1 LDLLGIHI
9 TEPDVALTDYLLT
22 VECIALPVWLYLKTS
37 AKRISLIKWYL
48 LFYVSVAIASLAGGT
63 FHGFFT
69 GPRSAAGSIIWCF
82 TLIAI
87 GANALSSW
95 NLSAE
100 LLELPE
106 RKRFL
111 ILVLS
116 AIYFILYSI
125 YVAVTVPKFLVAV
138 IGYVPATLFLLYA
151 AWRTW
156 QSSHN
161 KAAACGVIGM
171 VLTIVAAIV
180 QQTRISIHP
189 QYFNYNALYHVIQ
202 GIALLIFARFALWTL
217 EQRGADNSGVVQ

>member
-22 VECIALPVWLYLKTS
+22 VECIALAVWLFVKT
-37 AKRISLIKWYL
+37 AARRISLLKWYL
-48 LFYVSVAIASLAGGT
+48 LFYVSVAIAALAGGT
-63 FHGFFT
+63 VHGFLSGT
-69 GPRSAAGSIIWCF
+69 GGNARTVLWCF

-87 GANALSSW
+87 GANALASW

-100 LLELPE
+100 LLKLQE
-106 RKRFL
+106 RKRVL

-116 AIYFILYSI
+116 SIYFVVYSI
-125 YVAVTVPKFLVAV
+125 YVAATSPGFLVAV
-138 IGYVPATLFLLYA
+138 IGYLPATLFLLYA
-151 AWRTW
+151 AWRTCPTFY
-156 QSSHN
+156 N
-161 KAAACGVIGM
+161 KPAACGVIGM

-202 GIALLIFARFALWTL
+202 AVALLIFARFALWTL
-217 EQRGADNSGVVQ
+217 EIRSTDNAGANS